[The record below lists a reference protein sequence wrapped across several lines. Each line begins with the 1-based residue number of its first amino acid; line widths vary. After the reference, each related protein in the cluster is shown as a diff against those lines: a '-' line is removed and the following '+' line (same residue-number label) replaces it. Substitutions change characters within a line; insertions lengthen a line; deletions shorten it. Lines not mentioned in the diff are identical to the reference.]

1 MWLNLSHIIWSVVV
15 LGSHESEKICLS
27 SDGWQRQQLKCS
39 CDTRQQKHI
48 TNKTLKWAETRF
60 KWEKKVGRVKKKIMT
75 LVFQNIWMTWE
86 KYTKS
91 KKHKELCAL
100 LLLRME
106 NRCFKEGDPFG
117 DSRGP
122 DEVNKVVGVLRRSCR
137 CNGPF
142 CWSLEVLVCIYE
154 IPGDSSGPEE
164 FFAPL
169 SMT

>member
-1 MWLNLSHIIWSVVV
+1 MSQKKSVFRATAGRDSSLNVPVTH
-15 LGSHESEKICLS
+15 
-27 SDGWQRQQLKCS
+27 RN
-39 CDTRQQKHI
+39 RN

-60 KWEKKVGRVKKKIMT
+60 KWGKKVGRVKKKIVT

-106 NRCFKEGDPFG
+106 NRCFKEWDPFG

-142 CWSLEVLVCIYE
+142 CWSLEVLVCIYV

-164 FFAPL
+164 FFCSFKYDL
-169 SMT
+169 TIFQR